1 MSSSIWTRP
10 AVSAEARPWAGSAWR
25 MVEAQHVASAMKIVD
40 GPAEQDLLEALLD
53 GSKPAQPTAAIAL
66 DYLLMT
72 PFRYG
77 TRPGGS
83 RFRGE
88 SDAGVFYGAESVR
101 TASAELGYWRW
112 RFLRDAVDLDRLPPV
127 AHTAFRVDV
136 RTSAVDL
143 RVAPFNRD
151 AAAWQHPSDYG
162 PTQAFARLAREAALG
177 AIVYQSVR
185 DPTPSWCLA
194 VLTPLAFAQP
204 KPHAATQ
211 TWWLSVTQSTVI
223 WRRDQAS
230 QTFATAGW

>member
-1 MSSSIWTRP
+1 MSSSIWTPP
-10 AVSAEARPWAGSAWR
+10 AVSAEARPWAGAAWR

-40 GPAEQDLLEALLD
+40 GPAEQDLLESLLD
-53 GSKPAQPTAAIAL
+53 GSKPAQPAAAAAL

-77 TRPGGS
+77 PRPGGS

-88 SDAGVFYGAESVR
+88 TDAGVFYGAESVR

-136 RTSAVDL
+136 RTTAVDL
-143 RVAPFNRD
+143 RLEPFARD
-151 AAAWQHPSDYG
+151 AAAWEHPQDYG
-162 PTQAFARLAREAALG
+162 ATQAFGRVAREASLG
-177 AIVYQSVR
+177 AIVYRSVR
-185 DPTPSWCLA
+185 DPTPAWCLA
-194 VLTPLAFAQP
+194 ILTPQAFAQP
-204 KPHAATQ
+204 RPHPATQ
-211 TWWLSVTQSTVI
+211 TWFLSVTPHAVI

-230 QTFATAGW
+230 QTFATDGW